1 MQKSLILNVDQDG
14 EEGGWAAHVWDQIA
28 SSVSRRKATCC
39 WELIH
44 PQHTCACVR
53 GFTFVSVWKQQYVYI
68 FLGVCLLT
76 FTHTRACVFVCV
88 RTCGRACVCVC
99 ACMFECLCESFHL
112 CVYFCYLGSAI
123 FIKTV
128 TVVTSI
134 GWNPVPQYWFDILKF
149 FFQCSRLDKGKLSTV
164 PETRDVGLTFKAIKF
179 FCPCW
184 SYFDDFSVGSPLNL
198 F

>member
-1 MQKSLILNVDQDG
+1 MCVSAWVSIHWYFTPVAGFIDMQKSLILNVDQDG

-88 RTCGRACVCVC
+88 RTCGRARVCMHVWVL
-99 ACMFECLCESFHL
+99 MWKFSPLCIFLLFGQCHFHKN
-112 CVYFCYLGSAI
+112 CNGCHKHWMKPS
-123 FIKTV
+123 
-128 TVVTSI
+128 
-134 GWNPVPQYWFDILKF
+134 
-149 FFQCSRLDKGKLSTV
+149 STV
-164 PETRDVGLTFKAIKF
+164 LVRHT
-179 FCPCW
+179 
-184 SYFDDFSVGSPLNL
+184 
-198 F
+198 